1 MGNKHSDLD
10 DGAPVDFGRRLADS
24 EAFWTVFRE
33 GMALVE
39 ETANYL
45 EGTGK
50 AESRQ
55 LSRAAS
61 VAFGTESMRL
71 TTRLMQLASW
81 LLLQRAINDGSV
93 AEDRAESER
102 EKVRIGA
109 LVTVTEG
116 PDWDALPANIQ
127 NLIRRS
133 LALQDRVLAFDRQLR
148 EPVSPVAVDNP
159 VAQAIGRISAAFGAS
174 R

>member
-1 MGNKHSDLD
+1 MSEKHSDLD
-10 DGAPVDFGRRLADS
+10 CGATVDFGRRLADS
-24 EAFWTVFRE
+24 EAFWTMFRE

-45 EGTGK
+45 EGAGK
-50 AESRQ
+50 AESHR
-55 LSRAAS
+55 LPRVAS

-93 AEDRAESER
+93 AEERAESER

-116 PDWDALPANIQ
+116 PDWDGLPTALQ

-133 LALQDRVLAFDRQLR
+133 LVLQDRVLTFDRQLR
-148 EPVSPVAVDNP
+148 EPPPRGDVDNP
-159 VAQAIGRISAAFGAS
+159 VAQAIGRISAAFAGA